1 MNIETIREICH
12 ELTATTEDIK
22 WEHDL
27 VFSVGTKMFCVVG
40 LDQTPTSVSFKVPEE
55 QFEEIS
61 NQVGFKPAPYT
72 ARYHW
77 VLIDDISR
85 LKKTTWEKHLQQSYQ
100 LVQEK
105 LTIKLRKQLGIR

>member
-1 MNIETIREICH
+1 MDIETIREICQK
-12 ELTATTEDIK
+12 LTATTEDIK

-27 VFSVGTKMFCVVG
+27 VFSVGAKMFCVVG
-40 LDQTPTSVSFKVPEE
+40 LDQTPTSASFKVTED

-61 NQVGFKPAPYT
+61 HQVGFKPAPYA

-85 LKKTTWEKHLQQSYQ
+85 MKKAAWEKHLQQSYQ

-105 LTIKLRKQLGIR
+105 LTIKLRKQLGIL